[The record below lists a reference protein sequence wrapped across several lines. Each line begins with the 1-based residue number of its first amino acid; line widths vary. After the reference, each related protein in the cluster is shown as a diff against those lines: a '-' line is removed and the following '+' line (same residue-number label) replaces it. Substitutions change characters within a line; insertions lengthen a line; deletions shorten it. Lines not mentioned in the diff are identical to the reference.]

1 VTQAARKQVPFNA
14 ADKESVAQRDRD
26 TLRKREGELADIRA
40 AMADGVASR
49 VLWRVLERC
58 HVYQTSFT
66 GHGSRDSFLEGE
78 RNIGLFLISE
88 MIEADPKGYANLL
101 TKEKSRDV

>member
-1 VTQAARKQVPFNA
+1 VNQPARKPVPFNA
-14 ADKESVAQRDRD
+14 ADKDAVAQRDRE
-26 TLRKREGELADIRA
+26 TLRKREGELADLRA
-40 AMADGVASR
+40 VMADQVAAR

>member
-1 VTQAARKQVPFNA
+1 MTQPARKPVPFNA
-14 ADKESVAQRDRD
+14 ADKESVAQQDRD
-26 TLRKREGELADIRA
+26 ARRKREGELADLRA
-40 AMADGVASR
+40 ALADPVASR

-78 RNIGLFLISE
+78 RNIGLWLISE
-88 MIEADPKGYANLL
+88 MNEADPTGYANLIA
-101 TKEKSRDV
+101 KEKSRNV